1 MKLEV
6 ASPFTKSLIPCLYV
20 FKLGG
25 KKAEGTNLLIFFI

>member
-20 FKLGG
+20 CKLSG
-25 KKAEGTNLLIFFI
+25 KKAEGTNLLKFFI